1 MCQSKI
7 REEFASR
14 PVLYLKDAYE
24 VFTELTGTNTPL
36 EKLPEFKL
44 MRQAST
50 YFWVVVYQDLEYIIK
65 LGFQSTIE
73 VCIEGTKP
81 MINAYGPM
89 IDIKLKD
96 CSIETNEKTN
106 LWVRCSFQRPTK
118 EICVNALYIEGKD
131 IENFPHTYWKEYCIR
146 FDDNT
151 DDGCIGR
158 TYSLYRHKDGELY
171 RLPENPTDT
180 KISLWSGK
188 KYIRIYNPEEY
199 PSIYI
204 LKIFWNNF
212 VDDFLSKKNSAK

>member
-1 MCQSKI
+1 MYQCKI

-44 MRQAST
+44 MRQGST
-50 YFWVVVYQDLEYIIK
+50 YFWVVIYQDLEYIIK

-81 MINAYGPM
+81 MTNAYGPM

-131 IENFPHTYWKEYCIR
+131 IENFPHTYWKEYCIQ

-212 VDDFLSKKNSAK
+212 VDDYLSKRKSAK